1 MEIENLIITFT
12 EKISRMKK
20 LLPLFVFYISFFAF
34 SQDIKRE
41 NVNGTI
47 IVEGSDIEGITIYNA
62 TSTIGTV
69 TNERGE
75 FIIAVALNDQIEF
88 RALEYKNF
96 DVIINKDILESKEIH
111 IFLIEEINKLDEV
124 IVTTKKLSG
133 NLKADLRKVNTFNQK
148 RNVIYFGIKSKDS
161 YTYSNDNSNQI
172 NDIVASAQPQ
182 TVVDGLNVINI
193 VDQLLIPL
201 FRSEVKDKKAAGVPE
216 VPSKS
221 IKYYLG
227 SAFLVDNFN
236 IQEHRVEEFIRYV
249 EDATFN
255 FDLLNYGH
263 EMEFLELLNRKS
275 KSFLKTKSSIPKNK

>member
-1 MEIENLIITFT
+1 
-12 EKISRMKK
+12 MKK

-41 NVNGTI
+41 NINGTI

-62 TSTIGTV
+62 SSSIGTV
-69 TNERGE
+69 TNEKGE
-75 FIIAVALNDQIEF
+75 FIIAVALNDRIKF
-88 RALEYKNF
+88 RALEYKDF

-124 IVTTKKLSG
+124 IITTKKLSG
-133 NLKADLRKVNTFNQK
+133 NLKADLRNVNTFNPK
-148 RNVIYFGIKSKDS
+148 RDVIYFGIKRKYS
-161 YTYSNDNSNQI
+161 YKYSGDNINQI
-172 NDIVASAQPQ
+172 NVIEASAKPQ
-182 TVVDGLNVINI
+182 TVLDGLNIINI

-201 FRSEVKDKKAAGVPE
+201 FRSEVKDKKAVGVPE

-227 SAFLVDNFN
+227 STFLVDNFN

-263 EMEFLELLNRKS
+263 EMEFLELLNMKS
-275 KSFLKTKSSIPKNK
+275 KLFLQTKSSSPKNK